1 MPQQSVR
8 GLLMPAPIQFNNW
21 PSNLAPGYGPY
32 RAVIERVV
40 DGDTA
45 YALISLGMEV
55 YAYHSIRIFGID
67 SPELYTSDPV
77 EREKGR
83 AARAYLESI
92 CPPGAKCLLR
102 TDKDKTTFGRYVAS
116 LLLSDG
122 RDVASE
128 MVRAGHAE
136 WSGG

>member
-1 MPQQSVR
+1 MASPT
-8 GLLMPAPIQFNNW
+8 QFNEW
-21 PSNLAPGYGPY
+21 PSNLTPGYGPF

-40 DGDTA
+40 DGDTV

-55 YAYHSIRIFGID
+55 YAYHSIRVFGID
-67 SPELYTSDPV
+67 SPELFASDPV
-77 EREKGR
+77 ERAKGR

-92 CPPGAKCLLR
+92 CPPGTKCLIR
-102 TDKDKTTFGRYVAS
+102 TNKDKTTFGRYVAS

-128 MVRAGHAE
+128 MVGAGYAE
-136 WSGG
+136 WSAG